1 MYGVV
6 MTLGRAICC
15 PNESGEN
22 VYIGTAITGVEYFLP
37 RYVLV
42 CYNQ

>member
-6 MTLGRAICC
+6 MMLGRAIRCG
-15 PNESGEN
+15 NESGGN